1 MKQLTQTGKTVD
13 EAIAAALEKL
23 GKSQEQVTV
32 RIIEEGK
39 KGFFGFG
46 AKAAEVEVTVKEAAE
61 EAKTRKAEKTP
72 QEVQAAEPS
81 EEEIAAEMPAA
92 PTGEGQEPDFGQ
104 PAEEAPEAQKK
115 VKASNKKA
123 IEETKLYLQDVAGGM
138 QIDDLTVSHEQNG
151 KTVRFTMESEK
162 VAMLIGKRGQTL
174 NALQQLAQL
183 VANRHAEQFMIVELD
198 AENYRERRQETLE
211 QLADRMAD
219 KAIRTGSRVQFE
231 PMPSYERKVIHQALS
246 RRLDIDTHSEGKDP
260 NRYLV
265 IEPHK

>member
-1 MKQLTQTGKTVD
+1 MKQITQTGLTV
-13 EAIAAALEKL
+13 ENAISEALEKL
-23 GKSQEQVTV
+23 QVTREEVSIKIIQEQ
-32 RIIEEGK
+32 K

-46 AKAAEVEVTVKEAAE
+46 AKKAEVEVTVIEKMPISEKSLDETSEKLEEIQGKPELLPEKEEEE
-61 EAKTRKAEKTP
+61 EAIPVLSNEQAIQETKNYIQSIAEGMKIEDLSITHE
-72 QEVQAAEPS
+72 QR
-81 EEEIAAEMPAA
+81 
-92 PTGEGQEPDFGQ
+92 G
-104 PAEEAPEAQKK
+104 KK
-115 VKASNKKA
+115 VNF
-123 IEETKLYLQDVAGGM
+123 YL
-138 QIDDLTVSHEQNG
+138 
-151 KTVRFTMESEK
+151 ESEK

-174 NALQQLAQL
+174 NSLQQLAQL
-183 VANRHAEQFMIVELD
+183 VANKYSNQFMMVELD

-219 KAIRTGSRVQFE
+219 KAIRTGGRVQFE